1 MKNFATL
8 IFMGTFLFCAMG
20 CTKKENQGQPSSQSQ
35 TVNPTGSANK
45 SSGITEL
52 KIEEITPGT
61 GAEATPG
68 KTVKVHYTGW
78 LANGT
83 EKGNEF
89 DSSKKHGEP
98 CSFPLGAG
106 KVISGWDKG
115 VAGMKVGG
123 KRKLII
129 PPQMAYGES
138 GAGNVIPPNSTLIFE
153 VELLDVK

>member
-1 MKNFATL
+1 MKKFSTL
-8 IFMGTFLFCAMG
+8 MMISAFILVAVG
-20 CTKKENQGQPSSQSQ
+20 CTKKENQPSNTAQTTTSTGSTSQSAPV
-35 TVNPTGSANK
+35 TD
-45 SSGITEL
+45 L
-52 KIEEITPGT
+52 KIEDLTTGT

-78 LANGT
+78 LATNGT
-83 EKGNEF
+83 EKGAEF

-98 CSFPLGAG
+98 FSFPLGAG